1 MSKALVNIKTIAS
14 SISGGMGDS
23 TGKYEFTLSRHL
35 LSGWRELN
43 LFLNQEFDVK
53 TQILEVDNVINCP
66 CDFVYETKVGV
77 RDKVTGRIAIL
88 SLDRSVKK
96 ESLNQDQSAKRV
108 NDIFCGEYSGDYY
121 TFYNA
126 YRRGDFLGEL
136 YGQGRGVHCAGYY
149 SIDKKLGEIYIGSL
163 IPEDS
168 EIVIEYKSDGI
179 SDGLKLVPSECELTL
194 SYWAK
199 ARFYEEK
206 KDWNAATW
214 NNNEYEKHYN
224 KLKRL
229 YNFQSALYASAEL
242 NKSFSPT
249 NY

>member
-14 SISGGMGDS
+14 ALSAGMGDS

-53 TQILEVDNVINCP
+53 SEVLEVDNAINLP
-66 CDFVYETKVGV
+66 CDFVYETKVGILKDGHLAV
-77 RDKVTGRIAIL
+77 L
-88 SLDRSVKK
+88 SLDKSIRK
-96 ESLNQDQSAKRV
+96 ESLNQEQSAKRI
-108 NDIFCGEYSGDYY
+108 NDIFCGEYAGDYFP
-121 TFYNA
+121 FYNVS
-126 YRRGDFLGEL
+126 RRGDFLGEL

-149 SIDKKLGEIYIGSL
+149 NIDKKAGEIYTGSQV
-163 IPEDS
+163 PEGA

-179 SDGLKLVPSECELTL
+179 SDGLKLVPSECELVL

-206 KDWNAATW
+206 GNLNLAQWN
-214 NNNEYEKHYN
+214 EQRYEQHYN
-224 KLKRL
+224 KLQRL
-229 YNFQSALYASAEL
+229 YNFQNALYASAKL
-242 NKSFSPT
+242 NESFSPT